1 MANNNWDSFSDD
13 DFEDVILDLDD
24 DLDDLDDAADDIQ
37 TSADKAKAS
46 WDNLAA
52 AAQTAARRTGRPVR
66 KVARTAGEDDDLDI
80 SEMREQ
86 KRAAR
91 KPVRAAEIDD
101 DDDDYEDD
109 DDRRIGRRT
118 PGGNNRLGSY
128 IMIAVVCL
136 LVVALIVLA
145 LKLFLKGKGGD
156 GADGSSAP
164 NVTNEAEVQTTAA
177 WNQNSPSDV
186 LSLVNKYYAARAMV
200 NFEELSNLLDP
211 IVSIDQAKV
220 EAEAKVIEGFQ
231 EICCY
236 TTPGMN
242 SGEYGVYITFAMKFK
257 NITTPAPGMI
267 WGYVR
272 PDSNGN
278 LRFID
283 RDTIERL
290 KDEGNAE
297 AVEIRTFM
305 GNAANC
311 DAILSLSDTIKANYW
326 QARETDQTLDDFL
339 NSLNGTATTG
349 ADDTTST
356 EYTTTAEPT
365 TAAPTSAAGEE
376 FTNTDDM
383 MYCTKNSVNIR
394 LQPNT
399 DTDVIGTLD
408 KGDSVHVTGKGSE
421 WYRIST
427 KSGATG
433 YVKKDFLSSDKPN

>member
-1 MANNNWDSFSDD
+1 MAKNNWDSFSDD

-24 DLDDLDDAADDIQ
+24 DLDDLDAADDINA
-37 TSADKAKAS
+37 SADKAQTS

-52 AAQTAARRTGRPVR
+52 AAQNAARRTGRPVR
-66 KVARTAGEDDDLDI
+66 KVTKTAGEDEDDI
-80 SEMREQ
+80 PEARPQRKST
-86 KRAAR
+86 AR

-101 DDDDYEDD
+101 YDDDDYDD
-109 DDRRIGRRT
+109 DDRRTGRRT
-118 PGGNNRLGSY
+118 PGGNRLTSY

-145 LKLFLKGKGGD
+145 LKLLLKGKGND
-156 GADGSSAP
+156 GAGDASTS
-164 NVTNEAEVQTTAA
+164 NVTQEAEVQTTAA

-186 LSLVNKYYAARAMV
+186 LSLVNKYYAARTMV
-200 NFEELSNLLDP
+200 NFEELGNLLDP

-220 EAEAKVIEGFQ
+220 EAESKVIEGFQ

-257 NITTPAPGMI
+257 NITTPAPGMV

-290 KDEGNAE
+290 KEEGNAE
-297 AVEIRTFM
+297 AVAIRTFM

-311 DAILSLSDTIKANYW
+311 DAILELSDTIKANYW

-339 NSLNGTATTG
+339 NSLNGTSTTAADDGTTADATT
-349 ADDTTST
+349 S
-356 EYTTTAEPT
+356 EPT
-365 TAAPTSAAGEE
+365 TAAPTTAAGEQ
-376 FTNTDDM
+376 FTNTDDT

-399 DTDVIGTLD
+399 DSDVIGTLD
-408 KGDSVHVTGKGSE
+408 KGSSVHVTGKGSE
-421 WYRIST
+421 WYRINT